1 MGPLSLSP
9 SSNVAVKPIASEA
22 DLPFCAHL
30 TDRALKSDTFHEF
43 KARYCSQNVYE
54 ETLQKLTES
63 LRDDRGR
70 YCLLKAVVPASS
82 VIASDQSKE
91 QTAQQ
96 SRADDAE
103 IIVGFAQWRC
113 GYVEVPKMDPF
124 AARKAPETSPS
135 LDLGVTSVAVAEEN
149 GHNTP
154 SPVSTDL
161 RSVAGGKVE
170 TSKKIQPF
178 YSNPHDELVRKLMNT
193 YIGTMRGKR
202 HVYLH
207 RLIVDPSYQRQGIGQ
222 KLLNWGIETA
232 DRENI
237 GAWLFC
243 RPAGYKLYERNGW
256 KALLTIPVDVP
267 DEDLAVPPVVA
278 MLRSPAGHRG

>member
-1 MGPLSLSP
+1 MAPLSSLPGSKI
-9 SSNVAVKPIASEA
+9 AVKPITSET
-22 DLPFCAHL
+22 DLPVCARL
-30 TDRALKSDTFHEF
+30 ADIALKPDSFHEF

-54 ETLQKLTES
+54 ETLEKITEA

-82 VIASDQSKE
+82 TLEPEQS
-91 QTAQQ
+91 TAG
-96 SRADDAE
+96 SGADDAE

-124 AARKAPETSPS
+124 AAREATERNPS
-135 LDLGVTSVAVAEEN
+135 LETGVTNVAIAEVN
-149 GHNTP
+149 GQDTRN
-154 SPVSTDL
+154 SAVSTDVD
-161 RSVAGGKVE
+161 SVAAGKVE
-170 TSKKIQPF
+170 NSRNTPPF
-178 YSNPHDELVRKLMNT
+178 YSNPHDELARKLMNA
-193 YIGTMRGKR
+193 YISTMRGKR

-207 RLIVDPSYQRQGIGQ
+207 RLFVDPSYQRQGIGQ

-232 DRENI
+232 DRENL

-256 KALLTIPVDVP
+256 KVVLAIEVDAP
-267 DEDLAVPPVVA
+267 DEDLEVPPVVA
-278 MLRSPAGHRG
+278 MLRLPAGHRG